1 MRRHGKLALSM
12 VALALS
18 CTVGLR
24 DAAAAVTWTSLFNG
38 KDLTGWKEIGGQAH
52 QWEVKDGMIH
62 CKGAGGGGLMT
73 EKEYSNFEVE
83 LEYRTSP
90 GGNSGIYLRVPM
102 DMKPNENPS
111 YVGMEIQVLDDFAAQ
126 YAHLHPEQYC
136 GSIYDVVA
144 AKRGAVKPAGE
155 WGKMDIVC
163 DHRHVKVTLNDQLI
177 VDANLDD
184 HKNKYPTH
192 PGITPERTG
201 GRVGLQNHTD
211 PLDFRN
217 LRIRELP

>member
-1 MRRHGKLALSM
+1 MRRHGKLSLSL

-18 CTVGLR
+18 CGVGLR

-52 QWEVKDGMIH
+52 QWEAKDGMIH

-111 YVGMEIQVLDDFAAQ
+111 YVGMEIQVLDDFAPQ

-144 AKRGAVKPAGE
+144 AKAARSSRPASGAKWISSA
-155 WGKMDIVC
+155 
-163 DHRHVKVTLNDQLI
+163 T
-177 VDANLDD
+177 
-184 HKNKYPTH
+184 
-192 PGITPERTG
+192 TG
-201 GRVGLQNHTD
+201 M
-211 PLDFRN
+211 
-217 LRIRELP
+217 